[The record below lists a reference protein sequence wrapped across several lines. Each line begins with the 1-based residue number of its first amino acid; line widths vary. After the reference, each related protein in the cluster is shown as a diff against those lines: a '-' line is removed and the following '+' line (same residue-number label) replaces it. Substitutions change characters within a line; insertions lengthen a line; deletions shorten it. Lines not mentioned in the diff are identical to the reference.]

1 MNPTGIS
8 NASCYISM
16 WQDIS
21 QNIRAK
27 LDELRGALS
36 FAPAWAVSFIILVT
50 AFIVAW
56 LIHAAALVALRRL
69 LRGRRPYLRTIV
81 EATKN
86 QTRLALLLL
95 ALAIALPTTPLGY
108 GAEIVL
114 ARFLVL
120 ATICLFGWIAM
131 TVLNIGANLYLLRF
145 RIDVEDNLLARKHI
159 TQVRVLMRV
168 LDTVIVLLTLGFALM
183 TFEAVRQY
191 GVSLF
196 ASAGVAGIVFGLAAQ
211 PVLSNLIAGVQ
222 LAVTQPIRLE
232 DAVTVQNEYGWIEE
246 ITATYVVIRLWDLRR
261 LIVPLNFFIQQPFYN
276 WTRQAAANM
285 GTVLLY
291 LDYTAPIDRIRDK
304 AAELIAQSK
313 QWTGKLVN
321 VQVTNTSPQGIE
333 VRVLLTAQSAANT
346 SDLCAEVR
354 EKLIGFLQREH
365 PEALPRRR
373 NEVVESRARNKDEPS
388 EAQGSRNA

>member
-1 MNPTGIS
+1 
-8 NASCYISM
+8 
-16 WQDIS
+16 
-21 QNIRAK
+21 
-27 LDELRGALS
+27 
-36 FAPAWAVSFIILVT
+36 
-50 AFIVAW
+50 
-56 LIHAAALVALRRL
+56 
-69 LRGRRPYLRTIV
+69 
-81 EATKN
+81 
-86 QTRLALLLL
+86 
-95 ALAIALPTTPLGY
+95 
-108 GAEIVL
+108 
-114 ARFLVL
+114 
-120 ATICLFGWIAM
+120 
-131 TVLNIGANLYLLRF
+131 
-145 RIDVEDNLLARKHI
+145 
-159 TQVRVLMRV
+159 
-168 LDTVIVLLTLGFALM
+168 
-183 TFEAVRQY
+183 
-191 GVSLF
+191 
-196 ASAGVAGIVFGLAAQ
+196 
-211 PVLSNLIAGVQ
+211 VLSNLIAGVQ

-285 GTVLLY
+285 GTVLLH

-313 QWTGKLVN
+313 QWTGKLVD

-373 NEVVESRARNKDEPS
+373 NEVVEPRARNKEEPS